1 MAARLP
7 GAFCDEIFAGEVTHL
22 AVELDLVAGNR
33 SGVYDANRHILKGQ
47 ILDESDGVSFD
58 GALSDRTFAKLRL
71 RGPGQ
76 LLPVHF
82 KIVSIVLHADLGIDG
97 GGPLAGHAG
106 GERRG
111 AHAARTNSAPIAN
124 LLRFMQPPVTVL
136 YRRRQ

>member
-1 MAARLP
+1 PMAARLP
-7 GAFCDEIFAGEVTHL
+7 GAFGDEIFAGEVANL

-33 SGVYDANRHILKGQ
+33 SGVYDANRHILK
-47 ILDESDGVSFD
+47 
-58 GALSDRTFAKLRL
+58 
-71 RGPGQ
+71 GQ

-111 AHAARTNSAPIAN
+111 AHGRQDELCASCESAAGDAASWHRIIQAAS
-124 LLRFMQPPVTVL
+124 
-136 YRRRQ
+136 